1 MGDNMDVSETV
12 RPIAIFG
19 ELDERE
25 SAAISERVVRLD
37 LKRGQ
42 ELVRQGDESDAV
54 FVVLFGRFSVY
65 VSSRSEPVVEISAGE
80 LIGEIGFFSGQSRT
94 ATVMA
99 ARDSAVAKLDRAAF
113 YEIVAANPKIYQA
126 ILKSLAG
133 RLAEINSRASA
144 SHSARQHERS
154 PSSLAD
160 KMVFCRLLSTVC
172 GWSLVG
178 VVVQYFLIAPKWRAA
193 SPIYRPIIRPSLTG

>member
-1 MGDNMDVSETV
+1 
-12 RPIAIFG
+12 
-19 ELDERE
+19 LDERE

-99 ARDSAVAKLDRAAF
+99 ARDSAVAKLDRPRF
-113 YEIVAANPKIYQA
+113 M
-126 ILKSLAG
+126 
-133 RLAEINSRASA
+133 
-144 SHSARQHERS
+144 RS
-154 PSSLAD
+154 
-160 KMVFCRLLSTVC
+160 
-172 GWSLVG
+172 
-178 VVVQYFLIAPKWRAA
+178 
-193 SPIYRPIIRPSLTG
+193 